1 MSDRLEEIEARAKAA
16 RHDEWRW
23 DSLLEAGELGDA
35 GRMHI
40 SVPGRPR
47 DPPSIFAL
55 LAHKDVVWLV
65 AQVRERDAEIARLKA
80 ELADANR
87 AGVEVGKAQGLEA
100 AAKAAWASH
109 VGCAHVKCWSCTNKS
124 AEAAVRALLEETPD
138 A

>member
-1 MSDRLEEIEARAKAA
+1 MRVPLGERVVMTEAAMNRLEEIEARAKAA

-23 DSLLEAGELGDA
+23 DSLLGALELGDA

-55 LAHKDVVWLV
+55 LSHKDVVWLV
-65 AQVRERDAEIARLKA
+65 AQVRERDAEIARLRA
-80 ELADANR
+80 ENARLRVAVSGLVPHVYTGLASESDR
-87 AGVEVGKAQGLEA
+87 IRREA
-100 AAKAAWASH
+100 
-109 VGCAHVKCWSCTNKS
+109 V
-124 AEAAVRALLEETPD
+124 ALLRGEAPD